1 MFSFDGF
8 LIIVVI
14 TVAKSNSGVKFKIKY
29 KNKRQ
34 RKKKKN
40 CWCSGCIIRLYVI
53 LSIFTGTRKHF
64 IRKTIVGRVRFIT
77 GVYYDKLE

>member
-1 MFSFDGF
+1 MFSFDRF

-34 RKKKKN
+34 RQKKN
-40 CWCSGCIIRLYVI
+40 CWCSGRIIRLYVI

-64 IRKTIVGRVRFIT
+64 IRKTIVSRVRFIT
-77 GVYYDKLE
+77 GDYYDKFE